1 MRLELGVSQEAVKSS
16 SQFLISWL
24 RSYLSRDKD
33 DNDVDE
39 MVVDPA
45 VPDFLSDILTCS
57 NARVVDWKADA
68 SRIVSF
74 LFASVRASTV
84 ALPPSVAVLDVPG
97 AKKIRV
103 CLDEQ
108 DESMRQF

>member
-39 MVVDPA
+39 MVVDPQ
-45 VPDFLSDILTCS
+45 FLAFSLTH
-57 NARVVDWKADA
+57 
-68 SRIVSF
+68 
-74 LFASVRASTV
+74 
-84 ALPPSVAVLDVPG
+84 
-97 AKKIRV
+97 
-103 CLDEQ
+103 
-108 DESMRQF
+108 